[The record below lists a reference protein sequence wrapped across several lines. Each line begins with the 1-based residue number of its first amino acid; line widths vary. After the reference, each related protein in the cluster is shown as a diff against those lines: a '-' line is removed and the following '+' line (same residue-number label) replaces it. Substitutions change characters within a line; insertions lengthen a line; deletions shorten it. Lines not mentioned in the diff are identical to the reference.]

1 MDGPVGRL
9 IGCAE
14 EEKDGQVNTA
24 ERDMPDGY
32 LRVVPNALS
41 TLIEVLASIRDMNGK
56 ILIEG
61 FYDRVRA
68 IGPEEELCLSKI
80 LIVVYPPLRDTRY
93 GLP

>member
-1 MDGPVGRL
+1 L

-14 EEKDGQVNTA
+14 EEKDGQVNAA

-32 LRVVPNALS
+32 SRVVPNALS

-61 FYDRVRA
+61 FYDGVRA

-80 LIVVYPPLRDTRY
+80 LIVVYPPLSDTRY
-93 GLP
+93 RLL